1 MTGLILHCPG
11 AECACVVD
19 ELDTCT
25 VGEVWSNATEISWQ
39 DPRWN
44 TCIKIEHRSPLRARA
59 ILRWWHNKCMGHA
72 VVNLDIGLESISREM
87 YVDFNVLAYFEHD
100 TIHNTYRVQT
110 MSGSE
115 DERPMAGSSNMFF
128 EARLEGNPT
137 GVHVEITDCV
147 VQVIEG
153 TSINASI
160 MNEYNVFNG
169 STLSSIENGMRMT
182 YQAFWDEDTN
192 SPYQRLVCKYS
203 LYNGT
208 ASQYL
213 LHNTVNRTYMMAD
226 PNENG
231 ILINEPDAMINAR
244 L

>member
-25 VGEVWSNATEISWQ
+25 LGEVWTNVTDIGWQ

-44 TCIKIEHRSPLRARA
+44 KCIQIESLDPLRARA
-59 ILRWWHNKCMGHA
+59 MIRWWHNKCMGHTTL
-72 VVNLDIGLESISREM
+72 NLDIGLESISRDL
-87 YVDFNVLAYFEHD
+87 YVDFNVLAFFEHD
-100 TIHNTYRVQT
+100 VIHNTYRIQT

-115 DERPMAGSSNMFF
+115 DQRPVAGSSDMFF

-153 TSINASI
+153 KSVDAPI

-169 STLSSIENGMRMT
+169 STLSAMDDGMRMT
-182 YQAFWDEDTN
+182 YQAFWDEETN
-192 SPYQRLVCKYS
+192 SPYQRLVCKYA

-208 ASQYL
+208 TNEFL
-213 LHNTVNRTYMMAD
+213 MHNTVNRTYMMANPD
-226 PNENG
+226 ESG
-231 ILINEPDAMINAR
+231 ILINDPDSIIS
-244 L
+244 